1 MLTQA
6 YIYKKSVDWSLFKDG
21 FNIPVSLQVL
31 FYESVGRFLKK
42 GESKKV
48 RLLLDGVYYDALL
61 VNIAF
66 DEAKYPGHKEL
77 LQIRYSYNSPIARRL
92 QSIFHES
99 YEFVLREKAAQV
111 NKRAHIRM
119 PAGLKEFLTVYT
131 TGADDVFY
139 VEAVTNGDYKVMESE
154 IRLVSEDVF
163 EAYSNYSRKDADASV
178 VEMEKLVKI
187 RRLDRSIADTLKA
200 LYDYRCQV
208 TGEKFGDRFGAELS
222 EAHHID
228 YFTKSLNNDS
238 DNIVILSPNYHRL
251 IHKAKPV
258 FDRKQLAFI
267 FPNGLAER
275 LVLNKHL

>member
-31 FYESVGRFLKK
+31 SYESVGRFLKK

-77 LQIRYSYNSPIARRL
+77 LQVRYSYNSPIARRL

-99 YEFVLREKAAQV
+99 YEFVLREKAAQM

-119 PAGLKEFLTVYT
+119 PA
-131 TGADDVFY
+131 
-139 VEAVTNGDYKVMESE
+139 
-154 IRLVSEDVF
+154 
-163 EAYSNYSRKDADASV
+163 
-178 VEMEKLVKI
+178 
-187 RRLDRSIADTLKA
+187 
-200 LYDYRCQV
+200 
-208 TGEKFGDRFGAELS
+208 
-222 EAHHID
+222 
-228 YFTKSLNNDS
+228 
-238 DNIVILSPNYHRL
+238 
-251 IHKAKPV
+251 
-258 FDRKQLAFI
+258 
-267 FPNGLAER
+267 
-275 LVLNKHL
+275 